1 MITFTVSFLLL
12 VLFLQAVLLDIFVSN
27 TLTSRTL
34 GVAALDMAMALQLMF
49 NLSAVAAKK
58 PITFIFLCFFSVLLN
73 LNSSSPSDSS
83 SLSHASNLAFSKNLS
98 LSS

>member
-27 TLTSRTL
+27 ALTSRSL

-49 NLSAVAAKK
+49 NLSAVAATK
-58 PITFIFLCFFSVLLN
+58 PMTSIFLGFFSVLLN
-73 LNSSSPSDSS
+73 FNSSSASDSS